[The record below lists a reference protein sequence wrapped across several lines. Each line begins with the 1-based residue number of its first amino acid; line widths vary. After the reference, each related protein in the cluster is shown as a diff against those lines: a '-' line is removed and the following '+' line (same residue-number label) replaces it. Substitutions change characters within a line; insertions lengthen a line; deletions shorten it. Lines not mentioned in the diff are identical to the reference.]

1 MEASGPTPRTVQVH
15 PLDRCNLTC
24 AHCYSS
30 SSPAGNRI
38 VEATRLLQFLQASAR
53 MGYDH
58 LSLSGGEP
66 LLYPAL
72 GELTSEA
79 RRLGMRVSV
88 ATNGT
93 VATRARAGGILES
106 VDVFAVSVDGPAAVH
121 DRFRGAGAF
130 ERARQ
135 GIRQLVD
142 AGATVAVSHV
152 LTRSSLPHLGWLV
165 AFCLEHG
172 ARLLHVHPLERS
184 GSGTRLAPAEAPSP
198 TDMEEAY
205 YTIHTLGALVHEA
218 LAIQFDVL
226 RRPDLVAHPERVY
239 AGTPAGLRP
248 ADRLGVLVVEPDG
261 AIVPLT
267 YGLGRSFA
275 IGNLAESGLS
285 EAFAI
290 WEPAG
295 YPRLRNLCRN
305 VWERLAIDGPEF
317 VNWYEEV
324 ALASREHPV
333 PRSASPRAG
342 SGRASSRRSVL
353 QQQGPRFG
361 SPCEVTR

>member
-1 MEASGPTPRTVQVH
+1 VEASGPTPRTVQVH

-30 SSPAGNRI
+30 SSPAGTRT
-38 VEATRLLQFLQASAR
+38 VDAARLLQFVEDSAR

-72 GELTSEA
+72 IQLTNQA
-79 RRLGMRVSV
+79 RRVGMRVSV

-93 VATRARAGGILES
+93 VATPARTAGLIES
-106 VDVFAVSVDGPAAVH
+106 VDVFAVSLDGPAAVH

-130 ERARQ
+130 DRASQ
-135 GIRQLVD
+135 GIRHLVD
-142 AGATVAVSHV
+142 AGATVAISHV

-165 AFCLEHG
+165 AYCLERG
-172 ARLLHVHPLERS
+172 ARLLHVHPLERA
-184 GSGTRLAPAEAPSP
+184 GSGTSLAPVEAPSP
-198 TDMEEAY
+198 AELEEAY
-205 YTIHTLGALVHEA
+205 YTIHTLGALVHQA

-239 AGTPAGLRP
+239 AGVPEGQRP

-261 AIVPLT
+261 AVVPLT
-267 YGLGRSFA
+267 YGLDRSFA
-275 IGNLAESGLS
+275 IGNLAAARLP
-285 EAFAI
+285 EAFAR
-290 WEPAG
+290 WEPTG

-305 VWERLAIDGPEF
+305 VWERLALDGPEF

-333 PRSASPRAG
+333 PSGAPAGLPEAGDYPSVVPSAAVSVAG
-342 SGRASSRRSVL
+342 PLSR
-353 QQQGPRFG
+353 
-361 SPCEVTR
+361 